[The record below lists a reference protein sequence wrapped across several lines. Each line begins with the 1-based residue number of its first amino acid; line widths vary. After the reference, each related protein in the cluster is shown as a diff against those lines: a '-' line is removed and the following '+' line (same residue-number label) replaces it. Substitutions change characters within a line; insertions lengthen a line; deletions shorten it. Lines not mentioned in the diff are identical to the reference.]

1 MTARTSALKIGAVA
15 VLSGLAPL
23 VYATASSA
31 TSPAVDAFDV
41 SFVDSSCGEGL
52 DAATTL
58 HVQFTDKLMPDGSLH
73 HWLDLSGTLTN
84 EANGRVVTVHAARR
98 FTDSSTSG
106 SSIFRGLQ
114 GQFSAAGGGVLVHT
128 SGWSDDVVVH
138 GRWDHTPTD
147 ELPPEV
153 CAYLFG

>member
-1 MTARTSALKIGAVA
+1 MTASASALKIGAVA

-23 VYATASSA
+23 VYATAGSA
-31 TSPAVDAFDV
+31 APPAVETFDV
-41 SFVDSSCGEGL
+41 SFVDSSCGEGS

-58 HVQFTDKLMPDGSLH
+58 HVQFTDNLMPDGSVH

-84 EANGRVVTVHAARR
+84 DADGRVVTVHAARR
-98 FTDSSTSG
+98 FTDSPTG
-106 SSIFRGLQ
+106 ESSIFRGLQ
-114 GQFSAAGGGVLVHT
+114 GQFSAAGVGVLVHT
-128 SGWSDDVVVH
+128 SGWSDDVIVH